1 MKKMVMVIYHRGS
14 EVGEYGMKEILNTTS
29 YKNKTIK
36 ELIDEME
43 EKDFTIRFKYRE
55 KEG

>member
-1 MKKMVMVIYHRGS
+1 MKKMVMVIYHKGS

-29 YKNKTIK
+29 YKNKTVK